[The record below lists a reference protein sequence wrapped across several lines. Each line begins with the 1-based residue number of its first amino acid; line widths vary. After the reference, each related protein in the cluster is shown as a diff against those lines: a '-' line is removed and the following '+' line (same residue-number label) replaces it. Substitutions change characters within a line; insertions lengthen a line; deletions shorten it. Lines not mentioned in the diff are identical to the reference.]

1 VLGNT
6 PSGSLASDDAGNTT
20 PVSPAGL
27 SVSAIA
33 TLVVANIA
41 PAAAEVARNAL
52 LSMFPPYAPVF
63 IGLEKSIHEHLCGED
78 ERAALGKE
86 VCGDVPGITLRC
98 ASIPRSEAR

>member
-33 TLVVANIA
+33 PLVVANIA

-63 IGLEKSIHEHLCGED
+63 IGLDK
-78 ERAALGKE
+78 K
-86 VCGDVPGITLRC
+86 
-98 ASIPRSEAR
+98 PRSRESPMSEASCMT